1 MPDTQNP
8 PSSKSSKSNLY
19 LNTLIGFLGLL
30 LAVLLVALFTRI
42 IYPRIISERTEK
54 QSELISD
61 IIQLEVL
68 NGCGVNGIANSYTN
82 ILRRNGFDV
91 VETGNFD
98 HFNLKESFVISRSG
112 NMNNAYRI
120 ARALGIDEK
129 NVIREESSD
138 FYLDATVVIGS
149 DYEKLNSD

>member
-1 MPDTQNP
+1 VPDTQNRSTT
-8 PSSKSSKSNLY
+8 SSDKSLY
-19 LNTLIGFLGLL
+19 LNTLIGFLGFLL
-30 LAVLLVALFTRI
+30 VFLLVALFTRI
-42 IYPRIISERTEK
+42 IYPRIISERSETH
-54 QSELISD
+54 SELISD

-68 NGCGVNGIANSYTN
+68 NGCGVNGVANAYTN

-112 NMNNAYRI
+112 NMNNAFRI
-120 ARALGIDEK
+120 AKALGIKEE
-129 NVIREESSD
+129 NVIREESPD
-138 FYLDATVVIGS
+138 FYLDATVVIGA